1 MDKKI
6 KIVLA
11 IISCIG
17 IIILTF
23 DTLNMLKDPQIR
35 KLYAQHLK
43 NDIED
48 SLIHFKD
55 EALWVKKNNIKIF
68 AEKKD
73 NENFGLR
80 KNNIEHFTKA
90 NNILS
95 SLLRGKLISSYFNYG
110 TDTYDSIIHYKIP
123 YNVKLLDDIIPV
135 RHENY
140 WGDVWY
146 TYKKKYHTETWFSH
160 RTKIKQIKYD
170 YYYSLSVY
178 DISDIYSIFKTKE
191 KTTSHLF
198 NDFYQQITEPKWK
211 FSPNFYWRSKNDTT
225 KAISHITTDK
235 NGTRLLQSIF
245 FANSKA
251 YLLEVCANHDLTKR
265 ANFILSNITTSNPK
279 KQELPSKTTL
289 IKEFIFLLFLL

>member
-90 NNILS
+90 NNIS
-95 SLLRGKLISSYFNYG
+95 SFPQLFYPLMTRQFFC
-110 TDTYDSIIHYKIP
+110 DF
-123 YNVKLLDDIIPV
+123 
-135 RHENY
+135 HE
-140 WGDVWY
+140 
-146 TYKKKYHTETWFSH
+146 KSE
-160 RTKIKQIKYD
+160 
-170 YYYSLSVY
+170 
-178 DISDIYSIFKTKE
+178 
-191 KTTSHLF
+191 
-198 NDFYQQITEPKWK
+198 DFCV
-211 FSPNFYWRSKNDTT
+211 S
-225 KAISHITTDK
+225 
-235 NGTRLLQSIF
+235 
-245 FANSKA
+245 
-251 YLLEVCANHDLTKR
+251 
-265 ANFILSNITTSNPK
+265 
-279 KQELPSKTTL
+279 
-289 IKEFIFLLFLL
+289 